1 MLRMLQA
8 AQRESGSDGL
18 LGGCSDSCGWLAA
31 LIALLSYGTYGVPI
45 KHTVHHMSSGDVNPL
60 VFQSYKTVTMLC
72 LAPLVVFLD
81 VPLRWTPWGLLSGLL
96 WVLGGTGGVVGV
108 RWAGMS
114 TAIATWAS
122 VMIMVNFVWG
132 ILVFQEPVA
141 NLPHTVAAF
150 LLLGLGLIGM
160 SRFGAPSTDSSNTIH
175 NYQHVALTMEENGEE
190 SNDSGIRMSFSMM
203 GEEDDDDDEAE
214 IEGLEVVATKND
226 LPEISARLRRSDT
239 LSASESVGEMNAESD
254 VESVVAPPSFNA
266 ETHVRVFKSRVVS
279 KRLVGIGAAVFNGL
293 MAGSSL
299 IPMHYAKRHGFGGVH
314 YMLSYAVG
322 AFISNLILWLIY
334 YVVVFSRLSSL
345 EVSWRSRLLQ
355 AAAEM
360 PKPHLQQLWK
370 PGLCAGLLLTVAM
383 FGSILS
389 VTYLG
394 QGIGNSVIQAKIMV
408 SGMWGIF
415 FYKEV
420 TDPKAIRNWFL
431 SASVSVGAIIWLSR
445 ERIAATAA
453 TDDSHHRAL
462 LDSLS
467 SDPSLLGF

>member
-1 MLRMLQA
+1 MLQA
-8 AQRESGSDGL
+8 PPLPSSDGL

-31 LIALLSYGTYGVPI
+31 TIALLSYGTYGVPI
-45 KHTVHHMSSGDVNPL
+45 KHTVHNMSGTDVNPL
-60 VFQSYKTVTMLC
+60 IFQSYKTVMMLC

-160 SRFGAPSTDSSNTIH
+160 SRFGAPSSSSNTIH
-175 NYQHVALTMEENGEE
+175 NYQRVAPNMEESGVE
-190 SNDSGIRMSFSMM
+190 SNESGIRMNFSMM
-203 GEEDDDDDEAE
+203 GEGDDDEAE
-214 IEGLEVVATKND
+214 IEGLEVVVTKND

-239 LSASESVGEMNAESD
+239 LSAASESGGEMDAESD
-254 VESVVAPPSFNA
+254 VVPPSFST
-266 ETHVRVFKSRVVS
+266 ETHVRVFKNRVVS

-322 AFISNLILWLIY
+322 AFISNLVLWLIY
-334 YVVVFSRLSSL
+334 YVVLFSRLSSL

-355 AAAEM
+355 AATEM

-370 PGLCAGLLLTVAM
+370 PGLCAGLLLTIAM

-453 TDDSHHRAL
+453 TDDSHHRAM

-467 SDPSLLGF
+467 SDPSLLAF